1 MTAHQAKH
9 YLCWAQ
15 PFHETIRG
23 RVGSVPGRVWH
34 LWHGD
39 LAGRAYAERHSPMK
53 GFGFDPGRD
62 IAEDADGSWRWSS
75 AKPQLHA
82 YVRQYFQSQRED
94 GSMLREGDRSPGTDC
109 ATLVPGQKLATRRD
123 SRLIQGVGVCILY
136 SSGSNRGGSSSPP
149 SKLETMVRLHLV
161 GFTTD
166 LKNLIFADERGAR
179 AGGFV
184 VSVDSRLK
192 NTLEEVARLEEED
205 SQYEAQSYEA
215 AEEPQPEQE
224 PEAPPPRPRAPKV
237 TSKLTPKEI
246 QSLLRQGKTEEQVA
260 RLAQTNVDW
269 IKRFSFAILAERQ
282 DVIDAVKAATLSKP
296 RLGPSGLN
304 IGEAVEE
311 NIGAK
316 RLRMTPQEMDD
327 AWKAVRK
334 NGRWHVSFE
343 YLSRGQKR
351 LARYSFDP
359 SNRLVEPL
367 NEVALELGWRADP
380 RARGASPNA
389 APSPRVSGSI
399 VKPTAARSTAGS
411 PRASGVPRTAVRPAA
426 GATKPPAS
434 SRSAGGAENAQSRRP
449 RPASG
454 STRAA
459 PAPRAPLPAS
469 QPEERPKPAPRRRV
483 PEPEEVSGSSRRAQT
498 EPAPPRP
505 QAPSG
510 FVEGKPKPDRPSYSS
525 IPKVWR
531 PSRRP

>member
-1 MTAHQAKH
+1 MA
-9 YLCWAQ
+9 
-15 PFHETIRG
+15 
-23 RVGSVPGRVWH
+23 PG
-34 LWHGD
+34 
-39 LAGRAYAERHSPMK
+39 AERS
-53 GFGFDPGRD
+53 GQAARAGLCDPCR
-62 IAEDADGSWRWSS
+62 
-75 AKPQLHA
+75 
-82 YVRQYFQSQRED
+82 
-94 GSMLREGDRSPGTDC
+94 
-109 ATLVPGQKLATRRD
+109 GQKLGTRRD

-136 SSGSNRGGSSSPP
+136 SSGSKRGGSSSPP

-224 PEAPPPRPRAPKV
+224 PEAPPRPPRAKV

-296 RLGPSGLN
+296 RLGPSRLN

-311 NIGAK
+311 SIGAK

-399 VKPTAARSTAGS
+399 VKPTAARSAAGP

-426 GATKPPAS
+426 GGTKPPAS
-434 SRSAGGAENAQSRRP
+434 SRSASAAQNAQPRRP

-459 PAPRAPLPAS
+459 PAPRAPLPT
-469 QPEERPKPAPRRRV
+469 QPEERPRPAPRRRV
-483 PEPEEVSGSSRRAQT
+483 AEPEGPPESNRLAERKP
-498 EPAPPRP
+498 EPPRP
-505 QAPSG
+505 PAPSG
-510 FVEGKPKPDRPSYSS
+510 FVEGKPKPDRPPYSS